1 MKDTYK
7 YFIKTSKVFLD
18 RAGWTQGARV
28 PNNGSLG
35 LLQLGNSL
43 NYTSIRSSAHLA
55 IRLDDSRSQAD
66 SEDGTESDV
75 RRVEMGSRIFCLDGL
90 GLFLYE
96 PPLVLSCQGSG
107 GRWAI
112 FDRKT
117 HIAHLCM
124 GHQLSTMMWEHLW
137 SWDKFWIWWCG

>member
-1 MKDTYK
+1 MLQSRVVL
-7 YFIKTSKVFLD
+7 FG
-18 RAGWTQGARV
+18 RTQGARL
-28 PNNGSLG
+28 PSNGCLG
-35 LLQLGNSL
+35 LLQPGNSL

-55 IRLDDSRSQAD
+55 IQLDDSRSEAD

-107 GRWAI
+107 EDERYLTERLTSPISAWGSRC
-112 FDRKT
+112 R
-117 HIAHLCM
+117 
-124 GHQLSTMMWEHLW
+124 Q
-137 SWDKFWIWWCG
+137 